1 MTKKSPKVAKTF
13 ACDKCHYTCCKLSDY
28 DKHKMTRK
36 HLMMTNSDT
45 KVAKVAETIQY
56 ACDCGNVYKYRQG
69 LHNHR
74 KKCVVIMEEI
84 TDQTCAVHD
93 TTESTYKNII
103 VQLLNDNKEMRDL
116 LKEQQEEHRR
126 EVSELL
132 PKLGNNNVTNHNQQL
147 SINLFLNEQC
157 KNALNLSDFI
167 HELPIDFSD
176 LNAIA
181 EKGFVE
187 GISKTLMEG
196 LKRLS
201 VYERPIH
208 CTDKKR
214 ETLYIKENNLW
225 EKEDDSRARMKGA
238 IQKLKRRNMTHL
250 NEIINTHD
258 LASSIDLSSKI
269 IHSHVEGM
277 NDGQEKNMLKIIRN
291 ITRGVVID
299 KL

>member
-1 MTKKSPKVAKTF
+1 
-13 ACDKCHYTCCKLSDY
+13 
-28 DKHKMTRK
+28 
-36 HLMMTNSDT
+36 
-45 KVAKVAETIQY
+45 
-56 ACDCGNVYKYRQG
+56 
-69 LHNHR
+69 
-74 KKCVVIMEEI
+74 MEEI

-93 TTESTYKNII
+93 TPESTYKNII